1 MSTHIQSSL
10 AAGRCK
16 IDSNLLELQLK
27 TGIVYSALVGKF
39 LRKEFTLIVG
49 VFVGF
54 VFFFLLFFFVLHF
67 WCSEY
72 TLHYL
77 LLVIVLLFFGFV
89 SIHMRRPLAHS

>member
-54 VFFFLLFFFVLHF
+54 LFFFLLFFCFTF
-67 WCSEY
+67 
-72 TLHYL
+72 
-77 LLVIVLLFFGFV
+77 LVFRIYFALFAV
-89 SIHMRRPLAHS
+89 SDCVTFLWFCFHPYA